1 MLQAIL
7 RSIPKNPAGT
17 VPVYRRHSLKRI
29 LTILLTIIL
38 LAGSVL
44 QFGCAG
50 SRGDG
55 TETCMKFLAYVTEGS
70 YGAAFDLISD
80 SLKNTTG
87 EPTVGDAA
95 MISYQEFVDKY
106 TQIYE
111 AIGIQ
116 GISYEVT
123 SSAESSISA
132 TIGYT
137 LSYDTEKAGTLTNE
151 YTLNARYENHKWGV
165 QWSPAAIFPQLQWG
179 DKLLLGVNY
188 PRRGEIFDAQG
199 ELLVKNIDPVAIFCV
214 PSSIKDPSKFMEDV
228 LAISEIQPR
237 AVPYQDWYGSVKA
250 ATESKAS
257 SVVLSR
263 LYPDQIDEQLENRI
277 LAVEGLGIDRSG
289 SLVSAKFR
297 AYPFGRSASHVLGFA
312 SIIWKEDLER
322 FEEEGSELY
331 DGDSWLGYSGLE
343 KEFEEILRGTKG
355 SYAYIQGA
363 DGTNRMTLYNIPA
376 IDGEDL
382 HLTLDIRLQQRVED
396 VVKTV
401 CYDSAISGTVIM
413 MNPITGAVQ
422 AMYSFPDY
430 DAESFSRGTVG
441 SVAWAQMEKDP
452 QTPMLNRAVQ
462 GLYAPGST
470 FKTLTGLAALETG
483 TLTPEDTFPVETEVI
498 KNGASRGASG
508 DLKDTWY
515 VKRGE
520 WAYTGVETVNR
531 TGNSNRH
538 TPMNMESSI
547 IDSDNIFF
555 SWAAMKMGWTKFKS
569 YLSYV
574 GIGEKVP
581 FELTTDSS
589 SQIKN
594 EDSDETWDLLAM
606 SGYGQGEI
614 LITPLQMAT
623 YIGGIHNGGVAIQP
637 HILESTWQA
646 DGNAYIQTSKT
657 ETKVWKNLCS
667 KINADTMENMMKGVC
682 AVPEE
687 HGGTAKYLGVR
698 RTYTIAG
705 KTGTAEIGTGKV
717 KDRELAWFIGFRSCY
732 KETGLD
738 VNPDEE
744 RLVLVMLEFDI
755 KNPPAEYTLMKFK
768 IARELLK
775 DDDLT
780 KPNKTEDCIVNQ

>member
-1 MLQAIL
+1 MKKVVLILIAMLM
-7 RSIPKNPAGT
+7 
-17 VPVYRRHSLKRI
+17 
-29 LTILLTIIL
+29 

-50 SRGDG
+50 ARGG
-55 TETCMKFLAYVTEGS
+55 GVEVLTRFLTYVNEGS

-87 EPTVGDAA
+87 EPTEGNAA
-95 MISYQEFVDKY
+95 MISYQEFVEKY
-106 TQIYE
+106 QQIYE
-111 AIGIQ
+111 AIGIR
-116 GISYEVT
+116 GIDYQIT
-123 SSAESSISA
+123 SSAEASVTA
-132 TIGYT
+132 TLSYT
-137 LSYDTEKAGTLTNE
+137 LSYDTEKAGLLTNE

-214 PSSIKDPSKFMEDV
+214 PSSIKDPDKFLQDV

-237 AVPYQDWYGSVKA
+237 AVPYQDWYGMVKA

-263 LYPDQIDEQLENRI
+263 LYPDQLDEQLETRI

-289 SLVSAKFR
+289 SLVSMKFR
-297 AYPFGRSASHVLGFA
+297 AYPYGRSASHVLGFA

-343 KEFEEILRGTKG
+343 KEFEAILRGTKG
-355 SYAYIQGA
+355 SYAYIQGS

-382 HLTLDIRLQQRVED
+382 RLTLDMRMQKRVEK
-396 VVKTV
+396 VVQTV

-413 MNPITGAVQ
+413 MNPTTGAVQ

-470 FKTLTGLAALETG
+470 FKTLTALAALETG
-483 TLTPEDTFPVETEVI
+483 TLTPDDEFPVETEKI
-498 KNGASRGASG
+498 KNGAERGQSG

-515 VKRGE
+515 VKSGE
-520 WAYTGVETVNR
+520 FAFTGVEKVNR

-555 SWAAMKMGWTKFKS
+555 SWAAMKMGWEKFKS

-574 GIGEKVP
+574 GVGEKVP
-581 FELTTDSS
+581 FELTTDSV

-594 EDSDETWDLLAM
+594 EDSQETWDLLAM

-623 YIGGIHNGGVAIQP
+623 YIGGIHNGGVAMAPYIVD
-637 HILESTWQA
+637 SRWQA
-646 DGNAYIQTSKT
+646 KGTEYIQTDKHEPT
-657 ETKVWKNLCS
+657 VWKTMCS
-667 KINADTMENMMKGVC
+667 KINADTLEEMMKGVC

-687 HGGTAKYLGVR
+687 HGGTAKWLGVR
-698 RTYTIAG
+698 RVFTIAG

-732 KETGLD
+732 KDGSGD

-780 KPNKTEDCIVNQ
+780 KPSQTEDCVVGG

>member
-1 MLQAIL
+1 ML
-7 RSIPKNPAGT
+7 T
-17 VPVYRRHSLKRI
+17 
-29 LTILLTIIL
+29 
-38 LAGSVL
+38 GSVL

-50 SRGDG
+50 ARGNG
-55 TETCMKFLAYVTEGS
+55 VETCVQFLKYVTEGS

-87 EPTVGDAA
+87 EPTEGNAA
-95 MISYQEFVDKY
+95 MIAYQEFVDKY

-111 AIGIQ
+111 AIGIE
-116 GISYEVT
+116 GISYEIT
-123 SSAESSISA
+123 SSAEASVTA

-137 LSYDTEKAGTLTNE
+137 LTYHTEKSGDLTNE

-214 PSSIKDPSKFMEDV
+214 PSSIKDASKFMEDV

-322 FEEEGSELY
+322 FEKEGNELY

-343 KEFEEILRGTKG
+343 KEFEEVLRGTKG

-376 IDGEDL
+376 IDGQDL
-382 HLTLDIRLQQRVED
+382 HLTLDMRLQKRVEK
-396 VVKTV
+396 VVQTV
-401 CYDSAISGTVIM
+401 AYDSTVSGTVIM
-413 MNPITGAVQ
+413 MNPKTGAVQ

-441 SVAWAQMEKDP
+441 SVAWEQMQKDP

-462 GLYAPGST
+462 GMYAPGST

-483 TLTPEDTFPVETEVI
+483 TLTLTDEFPLDKEKI
-498 KNGASRGASG
+498 QNGAARGASG

-515 VKRGE
+515 VSKGE
-520 WAYTGVETVNR
+520 WAFTGVEKVNR

-555 SWAAMKMGWTKFKS
+555 SWAAMKMGWAKFKS
-569 YLSYV
+569 YLTYV
-574 GIGEKVP
+574 GVGEKIP
-581 FELTTDSS
+581 FEITTDSA

-594 EDSDETWDLLAM
+594 EDSEETWDLLAM

-614 LITPLQMAT
+614 LVTPLQMAT
-623 YIGGIHNGGVAIQP
+623 YVGGIHNGGVAVTPYI
-637 HILESTWQA
+637 IDSIWQA
-646 DGNAYIQTSKT
+646 EGTAYIQTFKN
-657 ETKVWKNLCS
+657 ETKVWKTLCS
-667 KINADTMENMMKGVC
+667 QVNADAMEEMMKGVC
-682 AVPEE
+682 RVPEE

-705 KTGTAEIGTGKV
+705 KTGTAEIGAGQV
-717 KDRELAWFIGFRSCY
+717 KDKELAWFIGFRSCN
-732 KETGLD
+732 KESGQD
-738 VNPDEE
+738 VSNEEE
-744 RLVLVMLEFDI
+744 RLVLVMLEFNI
-755 KNPPAEYTLMKFK
+755 KNPPAEYSLMKFK

-780 KPNKTEDCIVNQ
+780 KPSKTEDCITSG

>member
-1 MLQAIL
+1 MKKLSFYLLSILMLI
-7 RSIPKNPAGT
+7 S
-17 VPVYRRHSLKRI
+17 SL
-29 LTILLTIIL
+29 LHT
-38 LAGSVL
+38 
-44 QFGCAG
+44 GCAG
-50 SRGDG
+50 ARGGG
-55 TETCMKFLAYVTEGS
+55 TETCIQFLSYVTEGS

-106 TQIYE
+106 TQIYD

-116 GISYEVT
+116 GISYDIT
-123 SSAESSISA
+123 SSAEASVTA
-132 TIGYT
+132 TVGYT
-137 LSYDTEKAGTLTNE
+137 LTYHTEKAGELTNE
-151 YTLNARYENHKWGV
+151 YTLNARFENHKWGV

-214 PSSIKDPSKFMEDV
+214 PSSIKDPNKFLEDV

-237 AVPYQDWYGSVKA
+237 AVPYQDWYGSVKN
-250 ATESKAS
+250 ATTSKAS

-263 LYPDQIDEQLENRI
+263 LYPDQLDEQLENRI

-322 FEEEGSELY
+322 FKEEGSELY

-343 KEFEEILRGTKG
+343 KEFEDILRGTKG

-376 IDGEDL
+376 VDGQDL
-382 HLTLDIRLQQRVED
+382 HLTLDIRLQQRVEK
-396 VVKTV
+396 VVQTIA
-401 CYDSAISGTVIM
+401 YDSAVSGTVIM
-413 MNPITGAVQ
+413 MNPTTGAVQ

-441 SVAWAQMEKDP
+441 SVAWDQMQKDP

-483 TLTPEDTFPVETEVI
+483 TLTPTDEFPVETEVI

-508 DLKDTWY
+508 DLKDTWF
-515 VKRGE
+515 VNRGE
-520 WAYTGVETVNR
+520 WAFTGVEKVNR

-538 TPMNMESSI
+538 QPMNMESSI

-555 SWAAMKMGWTKFKS
+555 SWAAMKMGWSKFKS
-569 YLSYV
+569 YLTYI

-581 FELTTDSS
+581 FELTTDSA

-594 EDSDETWDLLAM
+594 ADSDETWDLLAM

-614 LITPLQMAT
+614 LVTPLQMAT
-623 YIGGIHNGGVAIQP
+623 YIGGIHNGGTAVAPYIV
-637 HILESTWQA
+637 ESIWQA
-646 DGNAYIQTSKT
+646 DGQKYIQTAKH
-657 ETKVWKNLCS
+657 ETTIWKNLCS
-667 KINADTMENMMKGVC
+667 KVNADLMEEMMKGVC
-682 AVPEE
+682 RVPEE

-705 KTGTAEIGTGKV
+705 KTGTAEIGSGEV
-717 KDRELAWFIGFRSCY
+717 KDKELAWFIGFRSCY
-732 KETGLD
+732 KETQTD
-738 VNPDEE
+738 VSNDEE
-744 RLVLVMLEFDI
+744 RLVLVMLEFNI
-755 KNPPAEYTLMKFK
+755 KNPPEEYTLMKFK

-780 KPNKTEDCIVNQ
+780 KPNKTEDCITSG